1 MIQRYYDNLDEY
13 VKPGKVLV
21 IYGPRQVGKT
31 TMVKNYLDHTSLKYR
46 FDSGDNLAIQEVLS
60 SRDFTAIKRYVG
72 DNELVV
78 IDEAQQITGIGMGL
92 KILVDQLPHAR
103 VIATGSSSFD
113 LARNIGEPLVGRK
126 MTLHLYPISQLEL
139 LEQQGNQFDLIQQ
152 LEEYLIFGSYPD
164 TINASSREDKA
175 IYLTELV
182 DSYLMKDIL
191 TLDRIKSPK
200 ALRDFL
206 KLLALQVGNEVSLSE
221 LGSQIGWDFKT
232 VSRYLDLLEQCF
244 VIIRLGGFSRNLR
257 SEITRKSKYYFLDN
271 GVRNAIL
278 QQFNTLDVRND
289 VGSLWENFIIVERI
303 KFRSYTNRYAN
314 EYFWRTYEQK
324 EIDLIE
330 EYDGKLHG
338 YELKWSEKKS
348 PKAPLGW
355 KDAYPDTNY
364 RVINKQNYLDFVA
377 IPNRKN

>member
-355 KDAYPDTNY
+355 KDAYPDTTY